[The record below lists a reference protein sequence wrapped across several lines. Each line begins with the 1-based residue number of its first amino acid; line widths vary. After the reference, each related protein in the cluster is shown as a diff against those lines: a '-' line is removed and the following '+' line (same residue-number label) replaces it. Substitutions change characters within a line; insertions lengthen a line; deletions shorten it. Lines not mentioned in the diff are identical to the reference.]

1 MNRQPGDVTAR
12 MREVVDQADAE
23 GIDRDDK
30 TIAVATAPQRAV

>member
-1 MNRQPGDVTAR
+1 